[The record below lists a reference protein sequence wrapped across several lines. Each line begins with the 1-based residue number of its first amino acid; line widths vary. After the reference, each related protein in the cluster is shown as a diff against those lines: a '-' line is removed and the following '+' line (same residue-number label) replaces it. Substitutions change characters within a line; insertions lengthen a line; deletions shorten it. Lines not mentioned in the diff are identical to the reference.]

1 MERKDLMVFTN
12 DKFGNVRV
20 VMKDGKPYFV
30 GKDVALCLGYAN
42 TVDALKCHCKGIA
55 YSTILTNGGTQNMI
69 VISESDLYRLVFG
82 SELPS
87 AIEFQDWVC
96 EEVLPSIREK
106 GYYSVAPVQDKRASL
121 LMSIIDAPDDVT
133 RALAVKNYTDCVTA
147 PLKAEIEELKPKSD
161 YCDEVL
167 TAENTFSAS
176 EVAAQLGI
184 RSATALNKFLV
195 SVEFIKAVYKKQFDK
210 KTGKYKKVIAHYLLR
225 ADYVDKGLG
234 DVVNVTSKSK
244 DGSKTYSN
252 LQLRYTTKGVKFI
265 YELIKEKAPELLGNK
280 NNREAV

>member
-1 MERKDLMVFTN
+1 MERKDLMVFNN

-106 GYYSVAPVQDKRASL
+106 GYYSIAPVQDKRASL

-147 PLKAEIEELKPKSD
+147 PLKEQLAEQAPKVE
-161 YCDEVL
+161 YCDAVL
-167 TAENTFSAS
+167 NSYSGVTT
-176 EVAAQLGI
+176 
-184 RSATALNKFLV
+184 T
-195 SVEFIKAVYKKQFDK
+195 
-210 KTGKYKKVIAHYLLR
+210 VIAQDYGMSAQKFNKLLMKLHIQYKQGNTWVLYR
-225 ADYVDKGLG
+225 EHKGKG
-234 DVVNVTSKSK
+234 YTESETIVKNGYSVVSTRW
-244 DGSKTYSN
+244 T
-252 LQLRYTTKGVKFI
+252 QKGRQFI
-265 YELIKEKAPELLGNK
+265 YETLKDAGILPVKEINEVKE
-280 NNREAV
+280 NNEAD